1 MALDG
6 MLLAGIAS
14 SLDQLEKAKIGKI
27 QNLSDEEIM
36 FSTHGPKG
44 SHKLLVNVHSNTN
57 RLYLSRRQPEF
68 LPTPTNFV
76 MVLRKHI
83 SQGIIESIEQ
93 AGFDR
98 ILKIRIAGHNELGDA
113 VHYNLYAELMGKY
126 ANLILTR
133 ASDDVIIDCLKRI
146 PVYENSKRLLHP
158 GAVYALPPKE
168 IKQNPLKEVT
178 LDLETSLVRQVE
190 GFSPQLSREYIYRM
204 HEGQSFEDIT
214 RELLSSDRLY
224 VYSKD
229 FHILEM
235 KHLQEQPRVFELMD
249 GLDHLYAQNE
259 QKIRIQQQAGDV
271 FKAVDKELRRL
282 DKKLP
287 KLEASL
293 QASLDYDKYRI
304 YGDLIFAYM
313 HQIGRQPDIVLQDF
327 ETGRDVKIPLDQ
339 RFDAKTNANLYY
351 KKYRKAKRSLDILS
365 EQIDQCRQDIEYYS
379 QLQEQLKHCSA
390 EDALEIREELVK
402 NRILR
407 QEKGSFRKKKNK
419 NPHVLHLAL
428 EDAYIYVGKNN
439 LQNQY
444 ITHKLSRKED
454 LWFHVKD
461 YHGSHVLL
469 KCSSPTE
476 ELIRLCAM
484 LAAWFSKG
492 RDSSS
497 VPVDYTTVSNL
508 KKVPG
513 SKIGF
518 VTMKS
523 YKTIYID
530 PAAAFIEEA
539 IRKYKKKESGPVP
552 VQAFFF

>member
-6 MLLAGIAS
+6 MMLAGIAGN
-14 SLDQLEKAKIGKI
+14 LQKLEKAKIGKI

-36 FSTHGPKG
+36 FSTHGPAG
-44 SHKLLVNVHSNTN
+44 SQKLLINVHSNTN
-57 RLYLSRRQPEF
+57 RLYLSGRQPEF
-68 LPTPTNFV
+68 LPSPTNFV

-83 SQGIIESIEQ
+83 SQGIIQSIEQ

-98 ILKIRIAGHNELGDA
+98 ILKFSIAGHNELGDA
-113 VHYNLYAELMGKY
+113 VNYNLYAELMGKY
-126 ANLILTR
+126 ANLILTK
-133 ASDDVIIDCLKRI
+133 AEDDTIIDCLKRI

-158 GAVYALPPKE
+158 GAKYDLPPKE
-168 IKQNPLKEVT
+168 IKQDPRKDVQ
-178 LDLETSLVRQVE
+178 LDLESSLVKQVE
-190 GFSPQLSREYIYRM
+190 GFSPLLSREYIFRM
-204 HEGQSFEDIT
+204 HQGETFEDIT
-214 RELLSSDRLY
+214 KTLLTSNKLY
-224 VYSKD
+224 VYKKD
-229 FHILEM
+229 YHIIEL
-235 KHLQEQPRVFELMD
+235 KHLDEKGLEFEIMD

-282 DKKLP
+282 EKKLP
-287 KLEASL
+287 KLESSL
-293 QASLDYDKYRI
+293 HDSQDYEKYRVW
-304 YGDLIFAYM
+304 GDLIFAYM
-313 HQIGRQPDIVLQDF
+313 YQIEREPFVVLQDF
-327 ETGRDVKIPLDQ
+327 DTGEDVKIPMDI
-339 RFDAKTNANLYY
+339 RYDAKTNANLYY
-351 KKYRKAKRSLDILS
+351 KKYRKAKRSLDILQ
-365 EQIDQCRQDIEYYS
+365 EQIDQCRQDIEYYR
-379 QLQEQLKHCSA
+379 QLQEQLKHCLA
-390 EDALEIREELVK
+390 EDALEIRQELVK

-407 QEKGSFRKKKNK
+407 QDKTSVRKKKNQ
-419 NPHVLHLAL
+419 NPHVLHLMVDGA
-428 EDAYIYVGKNN
+428 DIYVGKNN

-469 KCSSPTE
+469 KCQEPTE
-476 ELIRLCAM
+476 HLIRLCAM

-530 PAAAFIEEA
+530 PDAAIIEET
-539 IRKYKKKESGPVP
+539 IKTCRKK
-552 VQAFFF
+552 